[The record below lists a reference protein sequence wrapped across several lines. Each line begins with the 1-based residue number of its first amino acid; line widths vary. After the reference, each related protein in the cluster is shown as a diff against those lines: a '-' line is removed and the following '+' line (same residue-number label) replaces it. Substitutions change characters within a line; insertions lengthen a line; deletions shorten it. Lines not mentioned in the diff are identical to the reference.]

1 MLRNIFSMSLT
12 GFITLYILRGIG
24 MITFISGG
32 IIIVLLM
39 TAVVSGLSWGIV
51 KTRRY

>member
-1 MLRNIFSMSLT
+1 MLPNIFFMSLM
-12 GFITLYILRGIG
+12 GFVTLYILRGIG

-32 IIIVLLM
+32 IITILLV
-39 TAVVSGLSWGIV
+39 TAIVSGLSWGIL

>member
-1 MLRNIFSMSLT
+1 MLLNIFFMSLM

-39 TAVVSGLSWGIV
+39 TAVISGLTWGILQ
-51 KTRRY
+51 TRRY